1 MAEPA
6 IEVLVI
12 GIGPGDPELVTV
24 KAIRALNSADLVLIP
39 RKGADKAD
47 LADLRREVC
56 RRYLDNPATRLVE
69 FDLPVRD
76 EQKSG
81 GYLLSVNDWH
91 DAIAA
96 LYAQMIRAELPVG
109 GRVALLVWGDPSLY
123 DSTLRILGRLP
134 EKHALAIGIEVIPGV
149 TSLQAL
155 TAVHRIPLNAL
166 GGPVLLTTGRRL
178 REEGVPAGVDTVAVM
193 LDGETSFRF
202 VPPDDFDIYWAA
214 YLGLD
219 QEMAEAGPLADLAQ
233 TLADQRAAARSEHGW
248 IMDLYILRRRG
259 RA

>member
-1 MAEPA
+1 MADPA

-12 GIGPGDPELVTV
+12 GIGPGDPELVTI

-39 RKGADKAD
+39 RKGDDKAD

-56 RRYLDNPATRLVE
+56 RRYLDNPATRQVE

-76 EQKSG
+76 EKRSG
-81 GYLLSVNDWH
+81 GYLPSVNDWH
-91 DAIAA
+91 DAIAGV
-96 LYAQMIRAELPVG
+96 YARLLRTELPQG

-123 DSTLRILGRLP
+123 DSTLRILSRLP
-134 EKHALAIGIEVIPGV
+134 VAHGLEIEIEVVPGI

-155 TAVHRIPLNAL
+155 TARHHIPLNSL
-166 GGPVLLTTGRRL
+166 GGSVLLTTGRRL
-178 REEGVPAGVDTVAVM
+178 REEGVPEEIDTVAVM
-193 LDGETSFRF
+193 LDREASFRV
-202 VPPDDFDIYWAA
+202 VPPDGFEIYWGA

-219 QEMAEAGPLADLAQ
+219 HEIAASGELAGQ
-233 TLADQRAAARSEHGW
+233 ADQIAATRQAARAEHGW

-259 RA
+259 RT